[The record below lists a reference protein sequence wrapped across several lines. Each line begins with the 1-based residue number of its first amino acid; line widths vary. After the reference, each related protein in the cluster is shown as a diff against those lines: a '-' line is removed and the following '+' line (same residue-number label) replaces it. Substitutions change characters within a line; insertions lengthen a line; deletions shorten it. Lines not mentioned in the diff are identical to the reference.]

1 MKRRFGIAAFILI
14 GALCTT
20 AWLWSNRSRN
30 PANLSAERGGPR
42 ASGGVDDLMRN
53 VDRYRSGPVRVEGV
67 VSLASSTNQTIT
79 LVDNRE
85 FERCG
90 LGCAEL
96 ILPVRWSGS
105 MPAVKDAVQVEG
117 EIQEDGGKLIFVARS
132 VDRLGAKGE
141 K

>member
-1 MKRRFGIAAFILI
+1 MKREFWIAAFTLVAAL
-14 GALCTT
+14 GAA
-20 AWLWSNRSRN
+20 AWLWSNGSRN
-30 PANLSAERGGPR
+30 PANIPAEKGGPQ
-42 ASGGVDDLMRN
+42 ASVGVDDLMRN

-67 VSLASSTNQTIT
+67 VSLASSTDQTIT
-79 LVDNRE
+79 LIDNRE

-96 ILPVRWSGS
+96 MLPVRWSGS
-105 MPAVKDAVQVEG
+105 MPAVREAVRVEG